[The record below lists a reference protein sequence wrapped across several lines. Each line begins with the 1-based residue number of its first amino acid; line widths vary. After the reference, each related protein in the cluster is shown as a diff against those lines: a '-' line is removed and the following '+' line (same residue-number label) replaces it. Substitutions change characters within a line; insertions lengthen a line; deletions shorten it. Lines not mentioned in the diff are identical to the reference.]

1 MFINDMKRFY
11 CNKCDFLYLDEEY
24 LMVYYFFEFGLFFM
38 LKDLEVFVREK
49 EYEDSVLRIIFDNVG
64 FDDVQEIEYQGV
76 RGLFIFLEQEEVLVV
91 FFSKRSFY
99 FYLYFEEL
107 EIYFGVFVF
116 EKKEYFDMYSRLVQF
131 VRELLKLDLDK
142 EDYQVYNIR

>member
-1 MFINDMKRFY
+1 
-11 CNKCDFLYLDEEY
+11 
-24 LMVYYFFEFGLFFM
+24 MVYYFFEFGLFFM
-38 LKDLEVFVREK
+38 LKDLEVFVKEK

-131 VRELLKLDLDK
+131 V
-142 EDYQVYNIR
+142 

>member
-1 MFINDMKRFY
+1 MI
-11 CNKCDFLYLDEEY
+11 
-24 LMVYYFFEFGLFFM
+24 YYFFEFGLFFM

>member
-1 MFINDMKRFY
+1 
-11 CNKCDFLYLDEEY
+11 
-24 LMVYYFFEFGLFFM
+24 MVYYFFEFGLFFM

-76 RGLFIFLEQEEVLVV
+76 RGLFIFLEQEQVLVV

>member
-1 MFINDMKRFY
+1 
-11 CNKCDFLYLDEEY
+11 
-24 LMVYYFFEFGLFFM
+24 MVYYFFEFGLFFM
-38 LKDLEVFVREK
+38 LKGLEVFVREK

>member
-1 MFINDMKRFY
+1 
-11 CNKCDFLYLDEEY
+11 
-24 LMVYYFFEFGLFFM
+24 MVYYFFEFGLFFM

-107 EIYFGVFVF
+107 EIYFGVFVL

>member
-1 MFINDMKRFY
+1 
-11 CNKCDFLYLDEEY
+11 
-24 LMVYYFFEFGLFFM
+24 MVYYFFEFGLFFM

>member
-1 MFINDMKRFY
+1 
-11 CNKCDFLYLDEEY
+11 
-24 LMVYYFFEFGLFFM
+24 MVYYFFEFDLFFM

>member
-1 MFINDMKRFY
+1 
-11 CNKCDFLYLDEEY
+11 
-24 LMVYYFFEFGLFFM
+24 MVYYFFEFGLFFM

-107 EIYFGVFVF
+107 EIYFGVFVL

-131 VRELLKLDLDK
+131 VRELLKLDMDK

>member
-1 MFINDMKRFY
+1 
-11 CNKCDFLYLDEEY
+11 
-24 LMVYYFFEFGLFFM
+24 MVYYFFEFGLFFM

-91 FFSKRSFY
+91 FFSKRSFF

>member
-1 MFINDMKRFY
+1 
-11 CNKCDFLYLDEEY
+11 
-24 LMVYYFFEFGLFFM
+24 MVYYFFEFGLFFM

-116 EKKEYFDMYSRLVQF
+116 EKKEYFDIYSRLVQF